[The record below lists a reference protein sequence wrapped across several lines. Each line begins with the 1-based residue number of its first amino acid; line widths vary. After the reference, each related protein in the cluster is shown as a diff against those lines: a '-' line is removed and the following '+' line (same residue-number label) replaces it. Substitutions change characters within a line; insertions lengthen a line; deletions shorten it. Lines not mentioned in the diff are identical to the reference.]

1 MFVRFIAAAIAF
13 AQVNAD
19 GGREKQ
25 TTVLICAMNKV
36 DSDLEHSFELEFEGF
51 SSPTG
56 SL

>member
-1 MFVRFIAAAIAF
+1 MFVRFIAAAIVF

-25 TTVLICAMNKV
+25 TSVLTCAMNKV
-36 DSDLEHSFELEFEGF
+36 DSNLEHSFDLEFEGF